1 VAEAQAQ
8 AAAQAAAAPPP
19 PAQPPVG
26 QAAQTPPPAGAGA
39 RGQTGQPP
47 AAGQAAGA
55 RRGGR
60 PGQTTIAPD
69 FGTEKKRAQWVSPIV
84 ISPHDPNRLLYGAQF
99 VFLTDDQGKT
109 WKKISPDLTNFDPVK
124 QGNIAYSTVW
134 SLSESP
140 LKKGLIYAGTD
151 DGNIHVTRN
160 EGGDWEK
167 ITKGLPAELFIASI
181 EASRF
186 DEATV
191 YIVVNGKRHN
201 NFNTYLFKSSNYG
214 KTWTNIATAVPGG
227 IANVVKEDPT
237 NKNILYL
244 GTDLAVYV
252 TIDGGKKWNVLGSN
266 LPTAFVFDLAIQT
279 AENVAVIGT
288 HGRSAF
294 VIDLLPVRAAARK

>member
-1 VAEAQAQ
+1 M
-8 AAAQAAAAPPP
+8 
-19 PAQPPVG
+19 
-26 QAAQTPPPAGAGA
+26 
-39 RGQTGQPP
+39 
-47 AAGQAAGA
+47 
-55 RRGGR
+55 
-60 PGQTTIAPD
+60 
-69 FGTEKKRAQWVSPIV
+69 
-84 ISPHDPNRLLYGAQF
+84 
-99 VFLTDDQGKT
+99 FLTDDQGKS
-109 WKKISPDLTNFDPVK
+109 WKKISADLTNFDPVK

-134 SLSESP
+134 SISESP
-140 LKKGLIYAGTD
+140 VKKGLIYAGTD

-201 NFNTYLFKSSNYG
+201 NFSTYLFKSVDYG
-214 KTWTNIATAVPGG
+214 RTWANIATAVPGG

-252 TIDGGKKWNVLGSN
+252 TIDGGKTWNVLGSN
-266 LPTAFVFDLAIQT
+266 LPTAYVFDLAIQT
-279 AENVAVIGT
+279 AEDVAVIGT

-294 VIDLLPVRAAARK
+294 VIDLLPVRAAANK